1 MPGTADKRIPLPA
14 ALGSRDGQ
22 SLRLARLRALGPR
35 YLAMAALGLLVTLG
49 LRSLFSSPPSLSPR
63 APASADLPSQDFAL
77 QFARAYLTY
86 DADRPGARARAL
98 APFVS
103 AVLES
108 GAGFIAASGIQ
119 RVLWTEVASDQP
131 ALIGGRVITIAAEVS
146 TQRTPLYLAVTVRH
160 PAGQPLSLVGYPSF
174 VGAPLVD
181 TDAAPVSGE
190 EVSDPAV
197 TEVVK
202 RVIRNYLARSAANLE
217 ADLTRGAAVTL
228 PTITL
233 ALRSVD
239 QITWVGTPGSGAV
252 LITVIAADQ
261 RGASYTLTYELGIA
275 YRERPYVDF
284 IEVIPTSS

>member
-1 MPGTADKRIPLPA
+1 M
-14 ALGSRDGQ
+14 
-22 SLRLARLRALGPR
+22 RLVRLRTLVPR
-35 YLAMAALGLLVTLG
+35 YLTMSALALLVALGVRSIFSSEQT
-49 LRSLFSSPPSLSPR
+49 RSLRQAVAGDAPSE
-63 APASADLPSQDFAL
+63 DFAA

-86 DADRPGARARAL
+86 DADRPGVRARSL

-103 AVLES
+103 AGLES
-108 GAGFIAASGIQ
+108 GAGFIAASGSQ

-131 ALIGGRVITIAAEVS
+131 ALIGGRVITVAAEVS
-146 TQRTPLYLAVTVRH
+146 TQRAPLYLAVTVRH
-160 PAGQPLSLVGYPSF
+160 LAGQPLSLVGYPSF

-239 QITWVGTPGSGAV
+239 QITWVGTPGSGAL
-252 LITVIAADQ
+252 LITVTAADR
-261 RGASYTLTYELGIA
+261 RGATYTLTYELGIA